1 VSRRLPVELLY
12 YSNCSRVT
20 FMVDLKSRFQVGQ
33 TPGFKYCRYSL
44 VTLLVD
50 YSIRLRVIIDE
61 QQTNSGD
68 L

>member
-1 VSRRLPVELLY
+1 
-12 YSNCSRVT
+12 
-20 FMVDLKSRFQVGQ
+20 MVDLKSRFQVGQ